1 MNRLIILLLICCP
14 SILHSQK
21 RFIVRDNVSLQ
32 PIEFASIKAFGRDL
46 VIFSDP
52 NGEFS
57 IPNQIGKIFI
67 SHTSYI
73 TDTIYLNQLT
83 SNVIFLRRKTIL
95 LDDVIVT
102 SKDYK
107 SKKKNIGITSTT
119 FIAEHQLST
128 GLSHT
133 FILKNT
139 ISEQTV
145 LNNISFYLR
154 NVTLNKF
161 TIDLEIKPIG
171 FMTFKNISYHS
182 IKFRRKKG
190 WLKID
195 LSDKNIPVLGD
206 LLIIFRFSENISDD
220 EKEGGGVFIGISDK
234 YVEKVS
240 LICAEN
246 TDWLYFDD
254 YFYSLIPSE
263 NPKNYIIKAEIEG
276 NL

>member
-154 NVTLNKF
+154 NVTLDF
-161 TIDLEIKPIG
+161 
-171 FMTFKNISYHS
+171 F
-182 IKFRRKKG
+182 
-190 WLKID
+190 
-195 LSDKNIPVLGD
+195 
-206 LLIIFRFSENISDD
+206 LIYFFDYQRFE
-220 EKEGGGVFIGISDK
+220 
-234 YVEKVS
+234 
-240 LICAEN
+240 
-246 TDWLYFDD
+246 
-254 YFYSLIPSE
+254 
-263 NPKNYIIKAEIEG
+263 
-276 NL
+276 